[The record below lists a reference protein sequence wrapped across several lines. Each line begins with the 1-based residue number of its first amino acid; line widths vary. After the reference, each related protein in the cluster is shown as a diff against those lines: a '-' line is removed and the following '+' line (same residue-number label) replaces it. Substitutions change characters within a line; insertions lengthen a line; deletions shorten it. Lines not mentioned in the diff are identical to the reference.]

1 MKSNIWRE
9 RKIIGS
15 FYENKFLLSKLQMSS
30 YPEPDSHIREKV
42 KALLFLSNYATQK
55 KLE

>member
-15 FYENKFLLSKLQMSS
+15 FYENKSLLSKLQMSS